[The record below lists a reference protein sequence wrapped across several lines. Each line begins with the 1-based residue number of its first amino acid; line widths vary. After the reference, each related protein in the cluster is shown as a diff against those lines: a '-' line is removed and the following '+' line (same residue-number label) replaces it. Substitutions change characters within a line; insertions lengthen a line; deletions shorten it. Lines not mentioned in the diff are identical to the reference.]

1 MLNTILSLLISWIE
15 STISAMGP
23 AGIALLM
30 AIESCNI
37 PLPSEAVLPFAG
49 YLVSKG
55 VMNFHIAAIAGAIG
69 CVLGSVPSYY
79 LGYFGGRKFFENY
92 GKYILVSKHDL
103 EEADKWVDKYGDWAF
118 FLCRMLPVIRTFI
131 SLPAG
136 ILKARKRTFFTLT
149 FLGSLTLPWIPLL
162 PGIIIPSGFDSVQ
175 IMGFIACFKSHTNF
189 FSGSLKESQRTFIS
203 VILFLLL
210 GFHTNFLFLFI
221 FSTASFKSFSFPQK
235 ETVSQLKG
243 DKFGY

>member
-1 MLNTILSLLISWIE
+1 MLNTILSTLISWIE
-15 STISAMGP
+15 STIGAMG
-23 AGIALLM
+23 AWGIALLM

-55 VMNFHIAAIAGAIG
+55 VMNFHVAAIAGAVG
-69 CVLGSVPSYY
+69 CVLGSIPSYY
-79 LGYFGGRKFFENY
+79 LGYLGGRKFFENY

-103 EEADKWVDKYGDWAF
+103 EVADKWVDKYGDWAF

-149 FLGSLTLPWIPLL
+149 FLGSLIWSYVLVYVGVRLGENIDKLKSIWHKFDIVIVLACAIL
-162 PGIIIPSGFDSVQ
+162 GILYVYKHVKH
-175 IMGFIACFKSHTNF
+175 FK
-189 FSGSLKESQRTFIS
+189 Q
-203 VILFLLL
+203 
-210 GFHTNFLFLFI
+210 
-221 FSTASFKSFSFPQK
+221 Q
-235 ETVSQLKG
+235 
-243 DKFGY
+243 D